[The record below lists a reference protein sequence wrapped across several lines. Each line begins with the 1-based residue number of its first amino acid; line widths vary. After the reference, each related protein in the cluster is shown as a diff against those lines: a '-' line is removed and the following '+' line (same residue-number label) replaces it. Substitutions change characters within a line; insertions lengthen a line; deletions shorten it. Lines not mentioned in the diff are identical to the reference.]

1 MTQTNLDE
9 LLKTD
14 STFLEDITDRDFI
27 ARLNGQESA
36 TNTQK
41 TAIPADNPF
50 TGPTEE
56 NAGGINPNGP
66 DQTKV
71 NVRDIVS
78 GELATDLM
86 DKILPVILSLAANRF
101 LDMDVPKKNFTLTAS
116 EKSTIAP
123 ILDKCL
129 STLNI
134 SFENPFIALAMSLS
148 FIYGSKFIDVANNPE
163 MQKAVNTYLRR
174 LSGGTRG
181 GATAYSVKTPLKHT
195 KVDDVMGHFATQT
208 PKNLKVL
215 NSSTPNGLMEIIY
228 DFTTG
233 REPHLPDNKNQLLE
247 SLANL
252 IKDNPKYSNL
262 NTELITKPF
271 EENLNK
277 QLVQEL
283 GILFMR
289 VCIEPHACMHAC
301 THTYTHTYTLIH
313 AHTQAHIPG

>member
-163 MQKAVNTYLRR
+163 MQKAVTKVKKQTANAHAPAPAATGPNVGSRGQALTRKA
-174 LSGGTRG
+174 GETRG
-181 GATAYSVKTPLKHT
+181 RKPAASKK
-195 KVDDVMGHFATQT
+195 
-208 PKNLKVL
+208 
-215 NSSTPNGLMEIIY
+215 
-228 DFTTG
+228 
-233 REPHLPDNKNQLLE
+233 LE
-247 SLANL
+247 
-252 IKDNPKYSNL
+252 
-262 NTELITKPF
+262 F
-271 EENLNK
+271 
-277 QLVQEL
+277 
-283 GILFMR
+283 
-289 VCIEPHACMHAC
+289 
-301 THTYTHTYTLIH
+301 
-313 AHTQAHIPG
+313 